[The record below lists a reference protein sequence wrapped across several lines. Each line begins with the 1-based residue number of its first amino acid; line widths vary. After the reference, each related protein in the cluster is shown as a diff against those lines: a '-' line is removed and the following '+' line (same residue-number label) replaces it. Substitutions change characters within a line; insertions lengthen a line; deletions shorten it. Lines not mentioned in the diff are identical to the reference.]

1 MAINPLLPILIGAM
15 QTRNVIKDQNE
26 AEYDEVTGAFIDA
39 AATEFFADKTKQKER
54 IKNNEKFYKATENR
68 YGTNIAEFSAKSN
81 LFEGYN
87 SPLEFLRAIEEGQA
101 MPIEFRNKLR
111 GTTKDGKIDD
121 TFFKS
126 QGFKT
131 TFAQDQNLAKKQLED
146 KTIFAAN
153 NLNKGAVSNLAD
165 LYLTDA
171 KGTTTEKPSKL
182 KSFLFGQKTPD
193 VTKMAAGFEAGLDA
207 TAEKS
212 VVKPEET
219 TSVADAS
226 SLAAD
231 TNLID
236 QKLGFEK
243 NISIGSTR
251 EVDAAIASIFNL
263 DNVQIGPEGII
274 FPEAYRLRALAIKD
288 VAADLVQSGKYE
300 GDTTTLINDAAS
312 FIEQEYFSKLPAAFS
327 NYTVTSKI
335 GESVNATS
343 DFSLVPDTKV
353 TTLGNNFNAIFGSF
367 VDDPDTLEVETLTQS
382 DLILK
387 QDTAT
392 ASTSSRSKAVQ
403 AAGAKFMM
411 TENAY
416 KAMKNYIEAM
426 PNTALQKS
434 FIQYLPKNLMINVGG
449 NVVPISNRLNGT
461 FGFTTF

>member
-15 QTRNVIKDQNE
+15 QTRNIIKDQNE

-39 AATEFFADKTKQKER
+39 AAAEFFADKAKQKER
-54 IKNNEKFYKATENR
+54 IKNNEKFYKATEAR
-68 YGTNIAEFSAKSN
+68 YGTNVAEFAAKNN
-81 LFEGYN
+81 LFEGYVK
-87 SPLEFLRAIEEGQA
+87 PAAFLNDIEGGTI
-101 MPIEFRNKLR
+101 MPVEFRNKLR
-111 GTTKDGKIDD
+111 GTKEDD
-121 TFFKS
+121 SFFKS

-131 TFAQDQNLAKKQLED
+131 TFAQDQNLAKQQLED
-146 KTIFAAN
+146 KTLFAAN

-165 LYLTDA
+165 LYL
-171 KGTTTEKPSKL
+171 GTTTEKPSKL
-182 KSFLFGQKTPD
+182 KSFLFGQKTPN

-300 GDTTTLINDAAS
+300 GDTTTLINDAAN
-312 FIEQEYFSKLPAAFS
+312 FIEQEYFSKLPIAFS
-327 NYTVTSKI
+327 NYSVTSKP
-335 GESVNATS
+335 GEVVNAKS
-343 DFSLVPDTKV
+343 EFSVDSKTDIV
-353 TTLGNNFNAIFGSF
+353 TLGTNFNTIFGSF
-367 VDDPDTLEVETLTQS
+367 ADNPDTPDITETLTAA

-387 QDTAT
+387 QDVAT
-392 ASTSSRSKAVQ
+392 AGTSRSKAVQ
-403 AAGAKFMM
+403 ATGAKFMM
-411 TENAY
+411 TDNAY
-416 KAMKNYIEAM
+416 NAMENYIQSM
-426 PNTALQKS
+426 PNVALQKA
-434 FIQYLPKNLMINVGG
+434 FIQYLPKNLMINVQG
-449 NVVPISNRLNGT
+449 NVVPIANRLNST

>member
-39 AATEFFADKTKQKER
+39 AATEFFSDKANQKKR
-54 IKNNEKFYKATENR
+54 IEKNNNFYKATEGR
-68 YGTNIAEFSAKSN
+68 YGTNVAEFAAKNN
-81 LFEGYN
+81 LFEGYT
-87 SPLEFLRAIEEGQA
+87 STLDFLRAIEEGQA
-101 MPIEFRNKLR
+101 LPIEFRNKLR

-131 TFAQDQNLAKKQLED
+131 TFAQDQNLAKQQLED
-146 KTIFAAN
+146 KTLFAAK

-165 LYLTDA
+165 LYLDTKTD
-171 KGTTTEKPSKL
+171 KQSPI
-182 KSFLFGQKTPD
+182 KSFLFGKKTPD
-193 VTKMAAGFEAGLDA
+193 VTKMAAGFEAGLEETEA
-207 TAEKS
+207 KS
-212 VVKPEET
+212 VVPEET
-219 TSVADAS
+219 TTMADAS

-236 QKLGFEK
+236 KKLGFEK
-243 NISIGSTR
+243 TLTIGSTR

-263 DNVQIGPEGII
+263 ENVQIGPEGII

-312 FIEQEYFSKLPAAFS
+312 FIEQKYFSKLPVAFS
-327 NYTVTSKI
+327 NYSVTSKP
-335 GESVNATS
+335 GDVVNATS
-343 DFSLVPDTKV
+343 EFSLVPDTNV
-353 TTLGNNFNAIFGSF
+353 LTLGNNFNTIFGSF
-367 VDDPDTLEVETLTQS
+367 VDDPATPEVEKLTQS
-382 DLILK
+382 DLVLK
-387 QDTAT
+387 QYLAERTGRSRGET
-392 ASTSSRSKAVQ
+392 SVASGKV
-403 AAGAKFMM
+403 MM
-411 TENAY
+411 TDNAY
-416 KAMKNYIEAM
+416 KAIKNYIQSME
-426 PNTALQKS
+426 NVALQKS

>member
-39 AATEFFADKTKQKER
+39 AATEFFADKAKQKER

-101 MPIEFRNKLR
+101 MPVEFRNKLR

-131 TFAQDQNLAKKQLED
+131 TFAQDQNLAKQQLED
-146 KTIFAAN
+146 KTLFAAK

-165 LYLTDA
+165 LYL
-171 KGTTTEKPSKL
+171 GTTTEKPSKL

-251 EVDAAIASIFNL
+251 EVDAAIASIF
-263 DNVQIGPEGII
+263 
-274 FPEAYRLRALAIKD
+274 R
-288 VAADLVQSGKYE
+288 
-300 GDTTTLINDAAS
+300 
-312 FIEQEYFSKLPAAFS
+312 
-327 NYTVTSKI
+327 
-335 GESVNATS
+335 
-343 DFSLVPDTKV
+343 
-353 TTLGNNFNAIFGSF
+353 
-367 VDDPDTLEVETLTQS
+367 
-382 DLILK
+382 
-387 QDTAT
+387 
-392 ASTSSRSKAVQ
+392 
-403 AAGAKFMM
+403 
-411 TENAY
+411 
-416 KAMKNYIEAM
+416 
-426 PNTALQKS
+426 
-434 FIQYLPKNLMINVGG
+434 
-449 NVVPISNRLNGT
+449 
-461 FGFTTF
+461 

>member
-15 QTRNVIKDQNE
+15 KTRNVIKDQNE

-39 AATEFFADKTKQKER
+39 AAAEFFADKAKQKER
-54 IKNNEKFYKATENR
+54 IKNNEKFYKATEAR
-68 YGTNIAEFSAKSN
+68 YGTNVAEFAAKNN
-81 LFEGYN
+81 LFEGYVK
-87 SPLEFLRAIEEGQA
+87 PAAFLNDIEGGTI
-101 MPIEFRNKLR
+101 MPVEFRNKLR
-111 GTTKDGKIDD
+111 GTKEDD
-121 TFFKS
+121 SFFKS

-131 TFAQDQNLAKKQLED
+131 TFAQDQNLAKQQLED
-146 KTIFAAN
+146 KTLFAAK

-165 LYLTDA
+165 LYL
-171 KGTTTEKPSKL
+171 GTTTEKPSKL
-182 KSFLFGQKTPD
+182 KSFLFGKETPD

-300 GDTTTLINDAAS
+300 GDTTTLINDAAN
-312 FIEQEYFSKLPAAFS
+312 FIEQEYFSKLPIAFS
-327 NYTVTSKI
+327 NYSVTSKP
-335 GESVNATS
+335 GEVVNAKS
-343 DFSLVPDTKV
+343 EFSVDSKTDIV
-353 TTLGNNFNAIFGSF
+353 TLGTNFNTIFGSF
-367 VDDPDTLEVETLTQS
+367 ADNPDTPDITETLTAA

-387 QDTAT
+387 QDVAT
-392 ASTSSRSKAVQ
+392 AGTSRSKAVQ
-403 AAGAKFMM
+403 ATGAKFMM
-411 TENAY
+411 TDNAY
-416 KAMKNYIEAM
+416 NAMENYIQSM
-426 PNTALQKS
+426 PNVALQKA
-434 FIQYLPKNLMINVGG
+434 FIQYLPKNLNIFVGD
-449 NVVPISNRLNGT
+449 NAIPIQDRLNAT

>member
-39 AATEFFADKTKQKER
+39 AATEFFADKAEQKKR
-54 IKNNEKFYKATENR
+54 IENNEKFYKATEAR
-68 YGTNIAEFSAKSN
+68 YGTNVAEFAAKNN
-81 LFEGYN
+81 LFEGYAK
-87 SPLEFLRAIEEGQA
+87 PAAFLNDIEGGTI
-101 MPIEFRNKLR
+101 MPVEFRNKLR

-131 TFAQDQNLAKKQLED
+131 TFAQDQNLAKQKLED
-146 KTIFAAN
+146 KTLFAAN

-171 KGTTTEKPSKL
+171 KGTTTGKPSKL
-182 KSFLFGQKTPD
+182 KSFLFGKETPD

-212 VVKPEET
+212 VVQPEET

-263 DNVQIGPEGII
+263 DKVQIGTDGII

-300 GDTTTLINDAAS
+300 GDTTTLINDAAN
-312 FIEQEYFSKLPAAFS
+312 FIEQEYFSKLPKAFS
-327 NYTVTSKI
+327 NYSVTSKP
-335 GESVNATS
+335 GEVVNAKS
-343 DFSLVPDTKV
+343 EFSVDSKTDIV
-353 TTLGNNFNAIFGSF
+353 TLGTNFNTIFGSF
-367 VDDPDTLEVETLTQS
+367 ADNPDTPDITETLTAA

-387 QDTAT
+387 QDVAT
-392 ASTSSRSKAVQ
+392 AGTSRSKAVQ
-403 AAGAKFMM
+403 AVGAKFMM
-411 TENAY
+411 TDNAY
-416 KAMKNYIEAM
+416 NAMENYIQSM
-426 PNTALQKS
+426 PNVALQKA
-434 FIQYLPKNLMINVGG
+434 FIQYLPKNLMINVQG
-449 NVVPISNRLNGT
+449 NIVPIANRLNAT

>member
-39 AATEFFADKTKQKER
+39 AATEFFADKANQKKR
-54 IKNNEKFYKATENR
+54 IEKNNNFYKATENR

-111 GTTKDGKIDD
+111 GTTKDGKTDD

-146 KTIFAAN
+146 KTVFAAN

-165 LYLTDA
+165 LYLDTKA
-171 KGTTTEKPSKL
+171 NKQSSI
-182 KSFLFGQKTPD
+182 KSFLFGKKTPD
-193 VTKMAAGFEAGLDA
+193 VTAMAAGFEKGLEDTEA
-207 TAEKS
+207 KS
-212 VVKPEET
+212 VVPEET
-219 TSVADAS
+219 TTMADAS

-236 QKLGFEK
+236 KKLGFEK
-243 NISIGSTR
+243 TLTIGSTR

-288 VAADLVQSGKYE
+288 VAADLVQSGKYS

-312 FIEQEYFSKLPAAFS
+312 FIEQEYFSKLPTAFS

-343 DFSLVPDTKV
+343 DFSFVPNTKV
-353 TTLGNNFNAIFGSF
+353 TTLGNNFNSIFGSF
-367 VDDPDTLEVETLTQS
+367 VDDPDTPEVETLTQS

-392 ASTSSRSKAVQ
+392 AGTSSRSKTVQ

>member
-1 MAINPLLPILIGAM
+1 MAINPLLPILIGAI

-39 AATEFFADKTKQKER
+39 AATEFFADKAKQKER
-54 IKNNEKFYKATENR
+54 IKNNEKFYKATEAR
-68 YGTNIAEFSAKSN
+68 YGTNIAEFAAKNN
-81 LFEGYN
+81 LFEGYVK
-87 SPLEFLRAIEEGQA
+87 PAAFLNDIEGGTII
-101 MPIEFRNKLR
+101 PVEFRNQLR
-111 GTTKDGKIDD
+111 KDDV
-121 TFFKS
+121 FKS

-131 TFAQDQNLAKKQLED
+131 TFAQDQNLAKQQLED
-146 KTIFAAN
+146 KTLFAAK

-165 LYLTDA
+165 LYL
-171 KGTTTEKPSKL
+171 GTTTEKPSKL

-193 VTKMAAGFEAGLDA
+193 ITAAAAGFEKGLED

-212 VVKPEET
+212 VVQPEET

-231 TNLID
+231 TNLIEK
-236 QKLGFEK
+236 KLGFEK

-300 GDTTTLINDAAS
+300 GDTTTLINDAAN
-312 FIEQEYFSKLPAAFS
+312 FIEQEYFSKLPIAFS
-327 NYTVTSKI
+327 NYSVTSKP
-335 GESVNATS
+335 GEVVNAKS
-343 DFSLVPDTKV
+343 EFSVDSKTDIV
-353 TTLGNNFNAIFGSF
+353 TLGSNFNIIFGSF
-367 VDDPDTLEVETLTQS
+367 ADNPDTPEIEKLTTN

-387 QDTAT
+387 QDVAT
-392 ASTSSRSKAVQ
+392 AGTSRSKAVQ
-403 AAGAKFMM
+403 AAGARFMM
-411 TENAY
+411 TDNAY
-416 KAMKNYIEAM
+416 NAMENYIQSM
-426 PNTALQKS
+426 PNVALQKA
-434 FIQYLPKNLMINVGG
+434 FIQYLPKNLMINVQG
-449 NVVPISNRLNGT
+449 NVVPIANRLNST

>member
-39 AATEFFADKTKQKER
+39 AAAEFFADKAKQKER
-54 IKNNEKFYKATENR
+54 IKNNEKFYKATEAR
-68 YGTNIAEFSAKSN
+68 YGTNVAEFAAKNN
-81 LFEGYN
+81 LFEGYVK
-87 SPLEFLRAIEEGQA
+87 PAAFLNDIEGGTI
-101 MPIEFRNKLR
+101 MPVEFRNKLR
-111 GTTKDGKIDD
+111 GTKEDD
-121 TFFKS
+121 SFFKS

-193 VTKMAAGFEAGLDA
+193 ITAAAAGFEKGLED

-236 QKLGFEK
+236 KKLGFEQT
-243 NISIGSTR
+243 IGIGSVR
-251 EVDAAIASIFNL
+251 EVDSAIASIFNL
-263 DNVQIGPEGII
+263 KDVQITNEGIV

-288 VAADLVQSGKYE
+288 KANELAQSGKYA
-300 GDTTTLINDAAS
+300 DVTSLIGDAAT
-312 FIEQEYFSKLPAAFS
+312 FIEQEYFSKLPVAFS
-327 NYTVTSKI
+327 NYSLKSGI
-335 GESVNATS
+335 GDPVNATS
-343 DFSLVPDTKV
+343 DYSITEDNQA
-353 TTLGNNFNAIFGSF
+353 TLGGNFAKIFGSF
-367 VDDPDTLEVETLTQS
+367 ADNPDTPEITETLTAA

-387 QDTAT
+387 QDIVTK
-392 ASTSSRSKAVQ
+392 SSRAKNIQ
-403 AAGAKFMM
+403 AAGATFAM
-411 TENAY
+411 TDNAY
-416 KAMKNYIEAM
+416 NAIENYIQAM
-426 PNTALQKS
+426 GSTALQKA
-434 FIQYLPKNLMINVGG
+434 FIQYLPKNLKIFVGD
-449 NVVPISNRLNGT
+449 NAVPIQNRLNAT

>member
-1 MAINPLLPILIGAM
+1 MAINPLLPIIIRAI

-39 AATEFFADKTKQKER
+39 AATEFFADKANQKKR
-54 IKNNEKFYKATENR
+54 IETNEKFYKATESR
-68 YGTNIAEFSAKSN
+68 YGTNVAEFAAKNN
-81 LFEGYN
+81 LFEGYTQ
-87 SPLEFLRAIEEGQA
+87 PAAFLSDIEGGTI
-101 MPIEFRNKLR
+101 MPVEFRNKLR
-111 GTTKDGKIDD
+111 GTKKDGKIDD

-131 TFAQDQNLAKKQLED
+131 TFAQDQNLAKQQLED
-146 KTIFAAN
+146 KTLFAAK

-165 LYLTDA
+165 LYL
-171 KGTTTEKPSKL
+171 GTTTEKPSKL

-193 VTKMAAGFEAGLDA
+193 VTAAAAGFEKGLED

-243 NISIGSTR
+243 TIGIGSVR
-251 EVDAAIASIFNL
+251 EVDSAIASVFNL
-263 DNVQIGPEGII
+263 KNVQITNEGIV

-288 VAADLVQSGKYE
+288 KMADLAQSGSFA
-300 GDTTTLINDAAS
+300 DVTTLTNAAAS
-312 FIEQEYFSKLPAAFS
+312 FIEQNFFSTLPKAFS
-327 NYTVTSKI
+327 NYNVKSSI
-335 GESVNATS
+335 GEPVNATS
-343 DFSLVPDTKV
+343 DFSIDANNMAN
-353 TTLGNNFNAIFGSF
+353 LGTNFNTIFGSF
-367 VDDPDTLEVETLTQS
+367 VDDPETELIEKLKPA

-387 QDTAT
+387 QTLT
-392 ASTSSRSKAVQ
+392 ERTGRSKGETSVAS
-403 AAGAKFMM
+403 GKFLM

-416 KAMKNYIEAM
+416 KAIKNYIESM
-426 PNTALQKS
+426 DSTALQKAY
-434 FIQYLPKNLMINVGG
+434 IQYLPKNLMIQVGDD
-449 NVVPISNRLNGT
+449 NVVPINSRLNAT

>member
-39 AATEFFADKTKQKER
+39 AATEFFADKAEQKKR
-54 IKNNEKFYKATENR
+54 IEKNNNFYKATEGR
-68 YGTNIAEFSAKSN
+68 YGTNVAEFAAKNN

-87 SPLEFLRAIEEGQA
+87 STLDFLRAIEEGQA
-101 MPIEFRNKLR
+101 LPIEFRNKLR
-111 GTTKDGKIDD
+111 GTTKGGKTDD

-131 TFAQDQNLAKKQLED
+131 TFAQDQNLAKQQLKD
-146 KTIFAAN
+146 KTVFARE

-165 LYLTDA
+165 LYLDTKAD
-171 KGTTTEKPSKL
+171 KQSPI
-182 KSFLFGQKTPD
+182 KSFLFGKKTPD
-193 VTKMAAGFEAGLDA
+193 VTAMAAGFEQGLEETEA
-207 TAEKS
+207 KS

-219 TSVADAS
+219 TSIADAS

-243 NISIGSTR
+243 TLTIGSTR

-263 DNVQIGPEGII
+263 ENVQIGPEGII

-288 VAADLVQSGKYE
+288 VAADLVQSGKYS

-312 FIEQEYFSKLPAAFS
+312 FIEQKYFSKLPVAFS
-327 NYTVTSKI
+327 NYSVTSKP
-335 GESVNATS
+335 GDVVNATS
-343 DFSLVPDTKV
+343 EFSLVPDTNV
-353 TTLGNNFNAIFGSF
+353 STLGNNFNTIFGSF
-367 VDDPDTLEVETLTQS
+367 ADDPATPEVEKLTQS
-382 DLILK
+382 DLVLK
-387 QDTAT
+387 QYLTET
-392 ASTSSRSKAVQ
+392 TGRSKGKKIATVS
-403 AAGAKFMM
+403 GKVMM
-411 TENAY
+411 TDNAY
-416 KAMKNYIEAM
+416 KAIKNYIQSME
-426 PNTALQKS
+426 NVALQKS
-434 FIQYLPKNLMINVGG
+434 FIQYLPKNLMIDVRG

>member
-39 AATEFFADKTKQKER
+39 AASEFFSDKANQKKR
-54 IKNNEKFYKATENR
+54 IEKNNNFYKATEGR
-68 YGTNIAEFSAKSN
+68 YGTNVAEFAAKNN
-81 LFEGYN
+81 LFEGYT
-87 SPLEFLRAIEEGQA
+87 STLDFLRAIEEGQA
-101 MPIEFRNKLR
+101 LPIEFRNKLR

-131 TFAQDQNLAKKQLED
+131 TFAQDQNLAKQQLED
-146 KTIFAAN
+146 KTVFAAK

-165 LYLTDA
+165 LYLDTKTD
-171 KGTTTEKPSKL
+171 KQSPI
-182 KSFLFGQKTPD
+182 KSFLFGKKTPD
-193 VTKMAAGFEAGLDA
+193 VTKMAAGFEAGLEETEA
-207 TAEKS
+207 KS
-212 VVKPEET
+212 VVPEET
-219 TSVADAS
+219 TTMADAS

-236 QKLGFEK
+236 KKLGFEK
-243 NISIGSTR
+243 TLTIGSTR

-263 DNVQIGPEGII
+263 TDVQIGPEGII

-288 VAADLVQSGKYE
+288 VAADLVQSGKYS

-343 DFSLVPDTKV
+343 EFSINKDTNIV
-353 TTLGNNFNAIFGSF
+353 TLGKNFNTIFGSF
-367 VDDPDTLEVETLTQS
+367 VDNPDTPEVEILKES

-392 ASTSSRSKAVQ
+392 ASTKSRSKAVQ
-403 AAGAKFMM
+403 TAGAKFMM

>member
-1 MAINPLLPILIGAM
+1 MAINPLLPILIGAI

-39 AATEFFADKTKQKER
+39 AATEFFADKANQKKR
-54 IKNNEKFYKATENR
+54 IENNEKFYKATEAR
-68 YGTNIAEFSAKSN
+68 YGTNVAEFAAKNN
-81 LFEGYN
+81 LFEGYVK
-87 SPLEFLRAIEEGQA
+87 PAAFLNDIEGGTI
-101 MPIEFRNKLR
+101 MPVEFRNKLR
-111 GTTKDGKIDD
+111 GTKEDD
-121 TFFKS
+121 SFFKS

-131 TFAQDQNLAKKQLED
+131 TFAQDQNLAKQKLED
-146 KTIFAAN
+146 KTLFAAN

-165 LYLTDA
+165 LYL
-171 KGTTTEKPSKL
+171 GTTTEKPSKL
-182 KSFLFGQKTPD
+182 KSFLFGKETPD

-300 GDTTTLINDAAS
+300 GDTTTLINDAAN
-312 FIEQEYFSKLPAAFS
+312 FIEQEYFSKLPIAFS
-327 NYTVTSKI
+327 NYSVTSKP
-335 GESVNATS
+335 GEVVNAKS
-343 DFSLVPDTKV
+343 EFSVDSKTDIV
-353 TTLGNNFNAIFGSF
+353 TLGTNFNTIFGSF
-367 VDDPDTLEVETLTQS
+367 ADNPDTPDITETLTAA

-387 QDTAT
+387 QDVAT
-392 ASTSSRSKAVQ
+392 AGTSRSKAVQ
-403 AAGAKFMM
+403 ATGAKFMM
-411 TENAY
+411 TDNAY
-416 KAMKNYIEAM
+416 NAMENYIQSM
-426 PNTALQKS
+426 PNVALQKA
-434 FIQYLPKNLMINVGG
+434 FIQYLPKNLMINVQG
-449 NVVPISNRLNGT
+449 NVVPIANRLNST